1 LLLPSTIGRG
11 VELKDE
17 MQKKKKKK
25 KDEKDFDFVTAGS
38 YNARDNSHIGAILT
52 AVQL

>member
-17 MQKKKKKK
+17 MQKKKK